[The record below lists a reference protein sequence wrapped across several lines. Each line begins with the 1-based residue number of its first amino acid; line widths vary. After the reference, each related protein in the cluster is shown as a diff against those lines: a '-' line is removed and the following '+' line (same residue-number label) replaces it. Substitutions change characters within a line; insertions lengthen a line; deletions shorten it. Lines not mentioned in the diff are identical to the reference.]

1 MSQSSE
7 PAFQPASK
15 SVEIGPL
22 LDHGPWGGYQKL
34 VLFMTAL
41 AVILDGFDNQVLGF
55 AIPAIVKEWGVSRA
69 AFAPIFAIG
78 FLGMSLG
85 TALGGVLGD
94 RAGRRTALI
103 AAVALFGVSTLASAF
118 APDLVWLGV
127 LRTISGFGLGAA
139 MPNATTLIAEFSP
152 TRRRSLA
159 VTLGIVCIPLGGL
172 VGGLIAAHTL
182 PSLGWRALFVMGG
195 VAPLILAVVLA
206 LWLPES
212 PRFLAARPGRAGEL
226 DKVMA
231 RMGHAHDGGGFSDHG
246 EQQVA
251 RASFGQLFDKAFRLD
266 TVALW
271 GAFFFCILSTYVVF
285 SWAPSMLS
293 AAGFDLAVSSN
304 GLAAFNLGGVL
315 GAVAGAWAILRYGSR
330 ASMLAMAAGAVI
342 SCALLA
348 LTPLDAGHGAARLMA
363 GLFVAGAFI
372 NGVQTTLYALA
383 AQVYPAAVRATGV
396 GATAAVGR
404 LGAIVSSFVGAAVV
418 STGGAAFFGAF
429 ALTMTFTL
437 VSLALIRRHAP
448 RALAATA

>member
-1 MSQSSE
+1 MSQSS
-7 PAFQPASK
+7 QTASRP
-15 SVEIGPL
+15 VEIGPL

-55 AIPAIVKEWGVSRA
+55 AIPAIVKEWGVTRQD
-69 AFAPIFAIG
+69 FAPIFAIG

-85 TALGGVLGD
+85 TALGGMLGD

-118 APDLVWLGV
+118 APNLVWLGV

-172 VGGLIAAHTL
+172 VGGLVAAHTL
-182 PSLGWRALFVMGG
+182 PSLGWRALFIMGG
-195 VAPLILAVVLA
+195 IAPIILTGVLAV
-206 LWLPES
+206 WLPES
-212 PRFLAARPGRAGEL
+212 PRFLAGRPVRAGEL

-231 RMGHAHDGGGFSDHG
+231 RMGHAHGGAGFSDHG
-246 EQQVA
+246 EADGVKVA
-251 RASFGQLFDKAFRLD
+251 RVSFGQLFDKAFRLD

-293 AAGFDLAVSSN
+293 ASGFDLAVSSN

-330 ASMLAMAAGAVI
+330 VSMLAMAAGAVI
-342 SCALLA
+342 SCGLLA
-348 LTPLDAGHGAARLMA
+348 MTPLDAGHGVTRLMA
-363 GLFVAGAFI
+363 ELFVAGAFI

-383 AQVYPAAVRATGV
+383 AQVYPASVRATGV

-418 STGGAAFFGAF
+418 STGGAAYFGAI

-437 VSLALIRRHAP
+437 VSLAAIRRHAP
-448 RALAATA
+448 RALAA

>member
-1 MSQSSE
+1 MSQ
-7 PAFQPASK
+7 ASQMGSK
-15 SVEIGPL
+15 PVEIGPL

-85 TALGGVLGD
+85 TALGGMLGD

-118 APDLVWLGV
+118 APNLVWLGV

-182 PSLGWRALFVMGG
+182 PSLGWRALFIMGG
-195 VAPLILAVVLA
+195 IAPLILTGVLA
-206 LWLPES
+206 VWLPES
-212 PRFLAARPGRAGEL
+212 PRYLAGRPSRAGEL

-231 RMGHAHDGGGFSDHG
+231 RMGHAHDGAGFTDHG
-246 EQQVA
+246 ETQVK
-251 RASFGQLFDKAFRLD
+251 RASFGQLFDQAFRLD

-293 AAGFDLAVSSN
+293 ASGFDLAVSSN

-330 ASMLAMAAGAVI
+330 VSMLVMAAGAVI

-348 LTPLDAGHGAARLMA
+348 LTPLDAGHGATRLMA

-418 STGGAAFFGAF
+418 STGGAAYFGAI

-448 RALAATA
+448 RALASA

>member
-1 MSQSSE
+1 MSQSS
-7 PAFQPASK
+7 QPASK
-15 SVEIGPL
+15 PVEIGPL

-55 AIPAIVKEWGVSRA
+55 AIPAIVKEWGVTRQ

-85 TALGGVLGD
+85 TALGGMLGD

-103 AAVALFGVSTLASAF
+103 AAVALFGISTLASAF
-118 APDLVWLGV
+118 APNLVVLGV

-172 VGGLIAAHTL
+172 LGGLIAAHTL
-182 PSLGWRALFVMGG
+182 PTLGWRALFIMGG
-195 VAPLILAVVLA
+195 IAPLILTGALAV
-206 LWLPES
+206 WLPES
-212 PRFLAARPGRAGEL
+212 PRFLAGRAGRAGEL

-231 RMGHAHDGGGFSDHG
+231 RMGHAHDGAGFTDQSDG
-246 EQQVA
+246 QSGRPVA
-251 RASFGQLFDKAFRLD
+251 KASFGQLFDKAFRLD

-293 AAGFDLAVSSN
+293 ASGFDLAVSSN
-304 GLAAFNLGGVL
+304 GLAAFNLGGVM

-330 ASMLAMAAGAVI
+330 ISMLAMAAGAVI
-342 SCALLA
+342 SCGLLA
-348 LTPLDAGHGAARLMA
+348 MTPLDAGHGATRLMA
-363 GLFVAGAFI
+363 ELFVAGAFI

-404 LGAIVSSFVGAAVV
+404 LGAIVSSFIGAAVV
-418 STGGAAFFGAF
+418 TSGGAAYFGAI

-437 VSLALIRRHAP
+437 VSLALIGRHAP
-448 RALAATA
+448 RALAPRP